1 MASELDR
8 QRLRGNVLDEVD
20 ALKRELR
27 EMKEQM
33 ATADQQGVIRGA
45 GLLLRVR
52 ANAPAAPRPG
62 FVVIYAQDEG
72 DVTYLRVMDALGTAR
87 DLTNWSENGM
97 DARLRDVVTGGWWR
111 VYIDT
116 PATGVPSIVYEEI

>member
-1 MASELDR
+1 MASDLDR

-20 ALKRELR
+20 ALKREVRAL
-27 EMKEQM
+27 KDSAVM
-33 ATADQQGVIRGA
+33 ADEHGNMRGG

-52 ANAPAAPRPG
+52 ETAPAPPRPG
-62 FVVIYAQDEG
+62 NVILYAQSEAG
-72 DVTYLRVMDALGTAR
+72 VTYLRVMDALGTAR